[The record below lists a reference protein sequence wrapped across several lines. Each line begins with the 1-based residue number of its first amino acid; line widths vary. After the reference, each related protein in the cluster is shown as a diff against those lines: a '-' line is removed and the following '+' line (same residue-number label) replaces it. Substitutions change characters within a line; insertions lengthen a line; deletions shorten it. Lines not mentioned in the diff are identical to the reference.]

1 MSNEQTT
8 RDHKRDNVQDGRVKI
23 AVFDFDG
30 TCIEGNSPVI
40 LVKHLSSRRMLD
52 KRELMHI
59 ISWALRYKFHLPQT
73 EHKVRRRVFSAFKG
87 KPVEAVDAYLAAF
100 YYDKI
105 KPLWREEAIE
115 QINRLRNE
123 GFVIIAVSATF
134 EPIVR
139 CAQNDGLFDYQVSTV
154 MHATPDGCYTDEVKG
169 KPIEGEEKV
178 LAIKRLADEQFGEG
192 EWELT
197 YCFADHYS
205 DIDVLSSAVNPVA
218 VTPDSTLRR
227 CAKRRGWAI
236 VQWGGD
242 TDADRR

>member
-1 MSNEQTT
+1 MNPIMGEQTT
-8 RDHKRDNVQDGRVKI
+8 QDAAQMSASDTCVKI

-40 LVKHLSSRRMLD
+40 LVKHLASEHMLD
-52 KRELMHI
+52 KRELLHI

-87 KPVEAVDAYLAAF
+87 KRVEVVDTYLEHF

-105 KPLWREEAIE
+105 KPLWRKEAIE
-115 QINRLRNE
+115 QIDRLRSE

-139 CAQNDGLFDYQVSTV
+139 CALNDGLYDYQVSTI
-154 MHATPDGCYTDEVKG
+154 MRTTSDGRYTDEVEG

-178 LAIKRLADEQFGEG
+178 FAIKRLADEQFGEG
-192 EWELT
+192 NWELT

-227 CAKRRGWAI
+227 CATRNGWAI
-236 VQWGGD
+236 VQWGGES
-242 TDADRR
+242 

>member
-1 MSNEQTT
+1 MNVEQTT
-8 RDHKRDNVQDGRVKI
+8 QDAVREDVRDELVKI

-30 TCIEGNSPVI
+30 TCIDGNSPVI
-40 LVKHLSSRRMLD
+40 LVKHLWDKRMLD
-52 KRELMHI
+52 KLEILHI
-59 ISWALRYKFHLPQT
+59 ASWAIRYKLHLPQT

-87 KPVEAVDAYLAAF
+87 KLVTQVDEYLEQF
-100 YYDKI
+100 YYDQI
-105 KPLWREEAIE
+105 KPLWRQEAVE
-115 QINRLRNE
+115 QIERLRSE
-123 GFVIIAVSATF
+123 GYVIIAVSATF

-139 CAQNDGLFDYQVSTV
+139 CALKDGLFDYQVSTV
-154 MHATPDGCYTDEVKG
+154 MKATPDGRYTDEVDG

-178 LAIKRLADEQFGEG
+178 LAITRLADEEFGEG
-192 EWELT
+192 MWELT

-236 VQWGGD
+236 VQWGGES
-242 TDADRR
+242 R